1 MAESSTLSITL
12 RDDRVENS
20 KHVTVI
26 LTAGKSDNG
35 KTATLAFSAALAAA
49 AMGQPT
55 AVFLT
60 GDGAVWGYEGSADG
74 ISVQGFP
81 PLTSLIQQYRD
92 IGGRLLLCSV
102 CHRTCSTGSPQN
114 NPTIKMLPGTEI
126 AGFATA
132 LELAGLGVCLTM

>member
-1 MAESSTLSITL
+1 MNAG
-12 RDDRVENS
+12 

-26 LTAGKSDNG
+26 LTRGKEDNG

-49 AMGQPT
+49 AMGQPA

-60 GDGAVWGYEGSADG
+60 GDGAVWGYDGSAHG
-74 ISVQGFP
+74 ITVQGFP
-81 PLTSLIQQYRD
+81 PLAQLIDDYREV
-92 IGGRLLLCSV
+92 GGRILLCSV
-102 CHRTCSTGSPQN
+102 CHRTCSTGRPED

-132 LELAGLGVCLTM
+132 LELAGLGVCLTL

>member
-1 MAESSTLSITL
+1 MSEG
-12 RDDRVENS
+12 

-26 LTAGKSDNG
+26 LTSGKSDNG
-35 KTATLAFSAALAAA
+35 KTATLAFSAGLAAA

-81 PLTSLIQQYRD
+81 PLNQLISQYREV
-92 IGGRLLLCSV
+92 GGRLLLCSV
-102 CHRTCSTGSPQN
+102 CHRTCSTGRPED
-114 NPTIKMLPGTEI
+114 NPTIKMLDGTEV

-132 LELAGLGVCLTM
+132 LELAGLGTCLTM